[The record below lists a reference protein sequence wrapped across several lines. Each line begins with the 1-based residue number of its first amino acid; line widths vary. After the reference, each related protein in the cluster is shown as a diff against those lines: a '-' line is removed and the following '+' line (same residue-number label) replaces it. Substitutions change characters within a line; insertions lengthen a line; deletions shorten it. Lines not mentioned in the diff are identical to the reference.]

1 MDDLL
6 LHIHTATET
15 AVIGLQQ
22 KGKLISSRT
31 NGEPKQ
37 HAIFLHE
44 GINQLLRENAFSPND
59 IKAVMATNGPG
70 SYTGIRV
77 GLAAAK
83 GLCFALDIPLIT
95 CNTLEALALT
105 AIIMIEDNGALYCPM
120 IDARR
125 MEVYTGLYDSGL
137 KKLSEPEAMVLDEN
151 SFAEEKDD
159 KRILFFGSGSHKF
172 SKISRVPG
180 GEFIDVDHI
189 TAEALV
195 IITWERYQQQRFD
208 NLAYS
213 EPAYLKM
220 FYTPGSK

>member
-31 NGEPKQ
+31 NGDPKQ
-37 HAIFLHE
+37 HATFLHE
-44 GINQLLRENAFSPND
+44 GINQLLQENDLQPKDLN
-59 IKAVMATNGPG
+59 AVMATNGPG

-105 AIIMIEDNGALYCPM
+105 AIKMMGDNDALYCPM

-125 MEVYTGLYDSGL
+125 MEVYTALYDSGL
-137 KKLSEPEAMVLDEN
+137 KKLSEPEAMILDEN
-151 SFAEEKDD
+151 SFAEGKDG

-172 SKISRVPG
+172 SKISRASG
-180 GEFIDVDHI
+180 GEFIEVDHI
-189 TAEALV
+189 TAEALA
-195 IITWERYQQQRFD
+195 IIGWERYQQQHFES
-208 NLAYS
+208 LAYS